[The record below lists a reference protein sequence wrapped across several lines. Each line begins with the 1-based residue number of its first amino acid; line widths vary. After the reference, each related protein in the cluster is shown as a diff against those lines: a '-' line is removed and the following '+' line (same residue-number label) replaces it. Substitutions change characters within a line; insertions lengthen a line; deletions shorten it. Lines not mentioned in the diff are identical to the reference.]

1 LVKLEQIKHRL
12 ADLRSRIEKLA
23 AAGKVNE
30 DEIDAIHRE
39 LGDIAEKLARPK
51 VFHRYPEAQRLLNE
65 VEELIGRILELKGY
79 PLRNTGPCGWGIEIL
94 ELVDETEEDD
104 TEELDE
110 EPE

>member
-1 LVKLEQIKHRL
+1 LVKLEEIKRRL
-12 ADLRSRIEKLA
+12 VELRSRIEGLA

-39 LGDIAEKLARPK
+39 LGDIADKLARPK

-65 VEELIGRILELKGY
+65 VEELIGRIMELKGY
-79 PLRNTGPCGWGIEIL
+79 PRSTGPCGWGIEIL

-110 EPE
+110 EPG